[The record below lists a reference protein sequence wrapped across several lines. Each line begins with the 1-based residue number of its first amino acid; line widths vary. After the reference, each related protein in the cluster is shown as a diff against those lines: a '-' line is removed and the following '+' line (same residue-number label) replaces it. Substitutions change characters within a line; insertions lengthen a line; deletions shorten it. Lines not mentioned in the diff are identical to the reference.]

1 LSRVIPILSRT
12 SCLNEIKE
20 RKVGTMPTEKPIK
33 SKKDPA
39 DERRKK
45 FGQYF
50 TTDTTLQQFIFDK
63 VQHKGH
69 LLLEPSFGTGSLLS
83 KFLDFNK
90 AYPIMCYE
98 IDKTLKP
105 LVSFNTHQTVVYADF
120 LNQEITQKF
129 KTIIGNPPYVRQKG
143 TMNLYISFI
152 EQCYSYL
159 ADDGE
164 LLFIV
169 PSDFLKLTSAGPI
182 LKEMTTHG
190 TFTDFLFPNDEKLFD
205 HANIDV
211 AVFRYQKGIKQETTK
226 VNGKE
231 VFCMIKNGIITF
243 SDTQTTGTSIQE
255 LFDVYVGLVSGRDEI
270 YKQSFG
276 NIQVLNDK
284 EKVDTYIF
292 TETFPTTNDQINA
305 HLVKH
310 KATLLERKIK
320 KFSDT
325 NWYEWGAP
333 RNLKRMISNK
343 GKQCIYVRN
352 MTRNKEVAF
361 KGTVQYFGGSLLCLI
376 PKSPLEDRKI
386 DEIIEYLNTPTFQS
400 AYLYAGRFKI
410 GHKQVC
416 NVILPN

>member
-1 LSRVIPILSRT
+1 
-12 SCLNEIKE
+12 
-20 RKVGTMPTEKPIK
+20 MPTEQPTVKPK
-33 SKKDPA
+33 SSTKPKADPA

-50 TTDTTLQQFIFDK
+50 TTDETLQQFIFNT

-69 LLLEPSFGTGSLLS
+69 LLLEPSFGTGSLLI

-90 AYPIMCYE
+90 SYPMVCYE

-105 LVSFNTHQTVVYADF
+105 VVRFNKHQTVIYGDF
-120 LNQEITQKF
+120 LMQQLTQKF
-129 KTIIGNPPYVRQKG
+129 KTIIGNPPYVRQKS
-143 TMNLYISFI
+143 TNNLYISFI

-190 TFTDFLFPNDEKLFD
+190 SFTDFLFPNDEKLFE
-205 HANIDV
+205 HASIDV
-211 AVFRYQKGIKQETTK
+211 AVFRYQKGLKQEKAK
-226 VNGKE
+226 VNGKDM
-231 VFCMIKNGIITF
+231 FCIVRNGILTL
-243 SDTQTTGTSIQE
+243 SDTLSTGTSIQE
-255 LFDVYVGLVSGRDEI
+255 VFDVYVGLVSGRDEI

-284 EKVDTYIF
+284 EKLDTYIF
-292 TETFPTTNDQINA
+292 AETFPMTNDQLNA
-305 HLVKH
+305 HLLKH
-310 KATLLERKIK
+310 KAALMERKIR

-333 RNLKRMISNK
+333 RNIKKMLSNW
-343 GKQCIYVRN
+343 GKPCIYVRN

-376 PKSPLEDRKI
+376 PKTPLEEAKMDVVV
-386 DEIIEYLNTPTFQS
+386 EQLNTADFQKTYVYS
-400 AYLYAGRFKI
+400 GRFKI

-416 NVILPN
+416 NVLLSNWETPHQ